1 MDTIRNGEFGL
12 SNTNKLV
19 RFYSGCTGLKTGFT
33 SGAGYCLS
41 ASAKR
46 EGMELIAVVMG
57 CETSKERNAACKSL
71 LDYGF
76 ANFAYIA
83 PALPEG
89 AVVPVTLGRAD
100 SVSAIVSGDTGLLID
115 KAQKSSVTTE
125 MELLPS
131 VAAPVSRGQK
141 LGTMTIRSGEQ
152 ILAQVPLVAA
162 NGVERLNWGDLFVRT
177 LKQVTM
183 AGEN

>member
-1 MDTIRNGEFGL
+1 M
-12 SNTNKLV
+12 
-19 RFYSGCTGLKTGFT
+19 
-33 SGAGYCLS
+33 
-41 ASAKR
+41 
-46 EGMELIAVVMG
+46 
-57 CETSKERNAACKSL
+57 
-71 LDYGF
+71 
-76 ANFAYIA
+76 
-83 PALPEG
+83 
-89 AVVPVTLGRAD
+89 VPVTLGRAD

-177 LKQVTM
+177 LKQVAM

>member
-1 MDTIRNGEFGL
+1 
-12 SNTNKLV
+12 
-19 RFYSGCTGLKTGFT
+19 
-33 SGAGYCLS
+33 
-41 ASAKR
+41 
-46 EGMELIAVVMG
+46 MELIAVVMG
-57 CETSKERNAACKSL
+57 CETSKERNAACKQL

-89 AVVPVTLGRAD
+89 ATVPVTLGRAD

-125 MELLPS
+125 MDLLPS

-162 NGVERLNWGDLFVRT
+162 NGVERLNWGDLFLRT
-177 LKQVTM
+177 LRRVAM
-183 AGEN
+183 AGE